1 MVRNDHKLILVA
13 IAMCIIVPIV
23 VYLGLQ
29 AYLSKEFFST
39 VLYADG
45 TLIIEES
52 SLDKKGNEEK
62 HGEIVKEYPSFEE
75 DGYIFDRDQH
85 KPYWYK
91 DAQLITSIEVG
102 SEIQPENLAFWFSDL
117 YYVNTINVSKIDAS
131 QVESMA
137 YLFNEIGYYA
147 DELTIKGIDSW
158 DTSNVTDMQY
168 MFRAA
173 GANAKKF
180 ELKGGLDDWDTSKVR
195 ITVYMFCDAGK
206 QADGQRPLPAAV
218 CHHTGIRQ
226 PRAVRPDGRPE
237 ADVVSRVGRLW
248 GKRHAGDSRTQPAG
262 HRGAHEG
269 QPARHHARLPR
280 TEPPV
285 PAGPHRPSDG
295 ISGTERQLQPAGVA
309 GHG

>member
-52 SLDKKGNEEK
+52 SLDKEENEEK
-62 HGEIVKEYPSFEE
+62 HGAIMKEYPSFEE

-137 YLFNEIGYYA
+137 NLFNETGYYA

-180 ELKGGLDDWDTSKVR
+180 ELEGGLDDWDTSKVR

-206 QADGQRPLPAAV
+206 QADECDIGDLSNWDTSSVIAATAMFANFSENDHSNDHFRELQQKFV
-218 CHHTGIRQ
+218 NAAIQNATDEGIN
-226 PRAVRPDGRPE
+226 
-237 ADVVSRVGRLW
+237 
-248 GKRHAGDSRTQPAG
+248 
-262 HRGAHEG
+262 
-269 QPARHHARLPR
+269 
-280 TEPPV
+280 
-285 PAGPHRPSDG
+285 
-295 ISGTERQLQPAGVA
+295 
-309 GHG
+309 